1 MLATGRRSVFSWH
14 LVLRLT
20 CKNRALLPVLRR
32 RGAQQSAGGLNV
44 LAPRSADG
52 GLYSLRRQRV
62 AEADHR
68 LVVGREEGRSG
79 DFVEPDQVYAALDAV
94 QQAAQLADMPRRVVQ
109 AAHHDIFERHA
120 PLVGEVVPA
129 QDGRDFGDRPC
140 PFDRHDCGPLL
151 VKRVV
156 QTYGQMHF
164 RRVEKPLQ
172 FGRYARRGE
181 GDARRRPA
189 EAPLRSHDF
198 ERPQY
203 VVRVVERLAHAHE
216 DDVRQTVAFGQR
228 DDLVEDF
235 GRRQRVLQPL
245 PSRRAEFASHAASGL
260 RRDAQRGPLAVGNV
274 GRFDPCALLRA
285 VEVLFRS
292 VGRFGDPRGRGECGQ

>member
-1 MLATGRRSVFSWH
+1 M
-14 LVLRLT
+14 
-20 CKNRALLPVLRR
+20 
-32 RGAQQSAGGLNV
+32 
-44 LAPRSADG
+44 
-52 GLYSLRRQRV
+52 
-62 AEADHR
+62 
-68 LVVGREEGRSG
+68 
-79 DFVEPDQVYAALDAV
+79 EPDQVYAALDAV
-94 QQAAQLADMPRRVVQ
+94 QQAAQFADMPRRVVQ

-120 PLVGEVVPA
+120 SLVGEVVPA
-129 QDGRDFGDRPC
+129 QNGRDFGDRPC
-140 PFDRHDCGPLL
+140 PFDRHDRGPLL

-216 DDVRQTVAFGQR
+216 DHVRQTVAFGQR

-235 GRRQRVLQPL
+235 GRRQRVLQSL

-292 VGRFGDPRGRGECGQ
+292 VGRLGDPRGRGECGAEAFGQLRAVGRGDVAHPHRVLDVFRVEPAGQLFRGEARHSQLGAHGGELLRGLPV